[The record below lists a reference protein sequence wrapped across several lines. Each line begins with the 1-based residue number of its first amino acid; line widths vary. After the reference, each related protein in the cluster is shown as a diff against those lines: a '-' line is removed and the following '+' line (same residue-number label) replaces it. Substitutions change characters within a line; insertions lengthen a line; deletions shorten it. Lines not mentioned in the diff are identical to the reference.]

1 MFKWSKR
8 RLWVGPVL
16 VLLACAQASAQSRY
30 PGVGRTATPAEIAA
44 WDIDVRADFK
54 GLPPGSGSVSKGETV
69 WEAKCTSC
77 HGSFGESNAFFPPII
92 GGTRNEDIERGR
104 VAGLAK
110 AGEQRTTMMKLSQ
123 ISTLWDYINRAMP
136 WNAPKT
142 LTADEVYALTAYMLN
157 QSGIVADNFV
167 LSERNIAE
175 VQKRLPNRNGM
186 TRDHGLWETKGR
198 PDVRAIACMNDCGPE
213 PRIVSQL
220 PDHARGSHGD
230 LASQNRLIGPVR
242 GIATATVAATPVAAP
257 VTHDPAHALA
267 EKSGCLAC
275 HGPKQRVIGPSL
287 AEIAARYR
295 ADSGAESKLVAK
307 VKSGGQGVW
316 GNVPMPPFAQ
326 MQEQDLR
333 TLVRWILKTE

>member
-1 MFKWSKR
+1 MFKCSNAIATA
-8 RLWVGPVL
+8 LALL
-16 VLLACAQASAQSRY
+16 VCLQAAAQGRY
-30 PGVGRTATPAEIAA
+30 PGVGRAATPAEIAA

-77 HGSFGESNAFFPPII
+77 HGSFGESNAFFPPVI
-92 GGTRNEDIERGR
+92 GGTRPEDIERGR

-157 QSGIVADNFV
+157 QGGIVADNFV

-257 VTHDPAHALA
+257 VTNDPAHALA

-275 HGPKQRVIGPSL
+275 HGSKQRVIGPSL

-316 GNVPMPPFAQ
+316 GNVPMPPNSQ
-326 MQEQDLR
+326 LQEQDLR
-333 TLVRWILKTE
+333 TLVRWILTGD